1 MRGRGGVL
9 VETKYRSCRGMMK
22 KIYYSRRRS
31 DKLDLLEDK
40 FSQLSHKIF
49 FVGDTFLLAELCP
62 WLKMSKHDD
71 RFFP

>member
-1 MRGRGGVL
+1 ML
-9 VETKYRSCRGMMK
+9 VETKYRSCSGMMK
-22 KIYYSRRRS
+22 KKYYSRRRS
-31 DKLDLLEDK
+31 DKRDLLEDK